1 VRSQIAV
8 VPSLALLLI
17 AVIGAG
23 LVNGIMGQT
32 ALAVSFYPTEI
43 RATGVGWGHAVGRV
57 GSFVGPAIGGVLLSK
72 GWPAREIVLTAMLP
86 AAAAI
91 LVLGALAL
99 AGRKTAQ
106 RFDSHAVAEH

>member
-1 VRSQIAV
+1 
-8 VPSLALLLI
+8 
-17 AVIGAG
+17 
-23 LVNGIMGQT
+23 
-32 ALAVSFYPTEI
+32 
-43 RATGVGWGHAVGRV
+43 
-57 GSFVGPAIGGVLLSK
+57 VLLSK